1 MTCLRPKWTMRMF
14 SLSLAFAATPF
25 IATPFIATP
34 GALMAAPLADAT
46 PASATL
52 SDPDIN
58 ARYTVYVGGFL
69 FAEASLA
76 AELKD
81 NDYRLR
87 AFIAV
92 AGTPSV
98 FFDSKWDLFSQGS
111 LSQGRIRPA
120 HYVFNSIEPDQ
131 TKTTTL
137 DYDRHGMPRLTMDP
151 PQDVAVTVQPFE
163 RLNTQDPVSAFLM
176 PVLAKG
182 KNPCERKLAIFD
194 GKRRYDLQFAFE
206 REEQITTRNKGY
218 SGPVMVCSVTFKPGT
233 GTERR
238 TFTNMMRRNGDT
250 LIWLASVD
258 GGKVYMPVKL
268 QMRTPIGGA
277 IMEAVA
283 LSEKTQA
290 ASADLPLTK

>member
-1 MTCLRPKWTMRMF
+1 MTCLRPKSAMRVLG
-14 SLSLAFAATPF
+14 LSLAIA
-25 IATPFIATP
+25 ATPFIATP
-34 GALMAAPLADAT
+34 GALIAAPLADTT
-46 PASATL
+46 PANLTVSE
-52 SDPDIN
+52 PDID

-69 FAEASLA
+69 FAEVTLA
-76 AELKD
+76 AEVKD
-81 NDYRLR
+81 DDYRLR
-87 AFIAV
+87 AFAAV
-92 AGTPSV
+92 AGTPSH

-111 LSQGRIRPA
+111 LSQGKIRPA
-120 HYVFNSIEPDQ
+120 HYVFNAIEPDQ
-131 TKTTTL
+131 TKKTTL
-137 DYDRHGMPRLTMDP
+137 DYDRHGMPSLTMDP

-176 PVLAKG
+176 PVLANG

-206 REEQITTRNKGY
+206 REEQIITRNKGY
-218 SGPVMVCSVTFKPGT
+218 SGPAMVCSVTFKPGT
-233 GTERR
+233 GTERKK
-238 TFTNMMRRNGDT
+238 FTDMMRRNGDT

-268 QMRTPIGGA
+268 QLRTPIGGA
-277 IMEAVA
+277 VMEAVA